1 MKKKEMLEKLEPFS
15 NDSDVL
21 FVMGTDDLLRLDDEG
36 MSINVVVEINN
47 GRQKVI
53 AIME

>member
-1 MKKKEMLEKLEPFS
+1 MLEKLESFS
-15 NDSDVL
+15 DDSDVV
-21 FVMGTDDLLRLDDEG
+21 FDKDIDDLLQLDDEG
-36 MSINVVVEINN
+36 ADINVVVEINN